1 MHALPDGALRIVH
14 LSDAH
19 LTGDGSLHQ
28 GVVDTTAALDRVLA
42 EADRVPGA
50 RLLVGSGDLSD
61 DGSVASYEAL
71 RSRASAWAGRHGAH
85 VALVPGNHDLRGG
98 FAAVLGHGHG
108 RGGGR
113 GGDGGGADLRAA
125 ADSRAG
131 DSVASAREADSR
143 AADLR
148 ATDGPPEGVEPG
160 PVDGASEVDG
170 WRVVTLDTSVPRAG
184 YGLLRDAQLD
194 RLRDLL
200 STPARRGT
208 VLVLHHPPLPA
219 PTTLHESLA
228 LQRPEALGRVIEGT
242 DVRVVLAGHY
252 HHHVAG
258 SLVGVPVLVAPG
270 VANDTDVLAAP
281 GTERAV
287 RGSGFLVVDVH
298 PDGTVRSTPV
308 RVAGPDDGST
318 VFELDEERTAAIAA
332 AAGVPRG

>member
-1 MHALPDGALRIVH
+1 MHALGDGALRIVH

-19 LTGDGSLHQ
+19 LTGDGTLHQ

-42 EADRVPGA
+42 VADRVPDA

-71 RSRASAWAGRHGAH
+71 RRRVVAWADRHGAH
-85 VALVPGNHDLRGG
+85 VALVPGNHDLRAG
-98 FAAVLGHGHG
+98 FGTLLGDGHGG
-108 RGGGR
+108 PAPD
-113 GGDGGGADLRAA
+113 GDPD
-125 ADSRAG
+125 
-131 DSVASAREADSR
+131 E
-143 AADLR
+143 
-148 ATDGPPEGVEPG
+148 T

-170 WRVVTLDTSVPRAG
+170 WRVVTLDTSVPGAG

-200 STPARRGT
+200 ATPAPRGT
-208 VLVLHHPPLPA
+208 VLVLHHPPLSA

-228 LQRPEALGRVIEGT
+228 LQRPEALARVIEGT
-242 DVRVVLAGHY
+242 DVRVLLAGHY
-252 HHHVAG
+252 HHHMAG
-258 SLVGVPVLVAPG
+258 SFSGVPVLVAPG

-318 VFELDEERTAAIAA
+318 VFELDEEQTTAVAA